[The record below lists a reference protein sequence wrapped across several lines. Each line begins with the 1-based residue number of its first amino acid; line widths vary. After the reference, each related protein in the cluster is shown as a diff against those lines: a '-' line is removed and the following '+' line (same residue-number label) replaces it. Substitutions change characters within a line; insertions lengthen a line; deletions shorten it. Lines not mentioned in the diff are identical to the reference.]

1 MLGCKMHCPVCGE
14 PDSRVIDSR
23 VADGGS
29 GVRRRRE
36 CPKCLKRFT
45 TYERLER
52 KPLVIIK
59 KDGRREI
66 FDREKVLNGIL
77 KAVEKR
83 PISVEILESITDL
96 IEKEIRDEGYEEVSS
111 SRVGEKV
118 MEKLK
123 ELDQVAYVRFASV
136 YREFRDIDQFMEI
149 LTTLK
154 TGEKQ

>member
-1 MLGCKMHCPVCGE
+1 MHCPVCGE

-36 CPKCLKRFT
+36 CTRCLKRFT
-45 TYERLER
+45 TYERIER
-52 KPLVIIK
+52 KPLVVIK

-66 FDREKVLNGIL
+66 FTREKILNGMV

-83 PISVEILESITDL
+83 PISIETLESLTNL
-96 IEKEIRDEGYEEVSS
+96 IEKEIRDEGYDEVSS
-111 SRVGEKV
+111 ARIGEKV

-123 ELDQVAYVRFASV
+123 ELDQIAYVRFASV
-136 YREFRDIDQFMEI
+136 YREFRDVDQFMEI
-149 LTTLK
+149 LSSLK
-154 TGEKQ
+154 KNEKA

>member
-1 MLGCKMHCPVCGE
+1 MHCPVCGE

-59 KDGRREI
+59 KTGEGK
-66 FDREKVLNGIL
+66 FLTEKSFEWDV
-77 KAVEKR
+77 K
-83 PISVEILESITDL
+83 
-96 IEKEIRDEGYEEVSS
+96 S
-111 SRVGEKV
+111 SRK
-118 MEKLK
+118 
-123 ELDQVAYVRFASV
+123 ATNICRN
-136 YREFRDIDQFMEI
+136 FRVHN
-149 LTTLK
+149 
-154 TGEKQ
+154 

>member
-66 FDREKVLNGIL
+66 FAREKILNGML

-83 PISVEILESITDL
+83 PISIETLESITDL
-96 IEKEIRDEGYEEVSS
+96 IEKEVRDKGYEEVSS
-111 SRVGEKV
+111 ARIGEKV

-136 YREFRDIDQFMEI
+136 YREFRDVDQFMEI
-149 LTTLK
+149 LATLK
-154 TGEKQ
+154 GGEKG